1 MSADPIMTGFLVIWY
16 IFDVIFGFIERAFMA
31 VFNAIPNTAMPFL
44 IGIACYSIC
53 AIFILIIEKQPPG
66 KKLIYYKIFY
76 KVFVVIMIL
85 FSIWRLGFITQLAS
99 EVSFIT
105 VSQFVINI
113 VYIIFAAILLITF
126 YRKIPWLKKAIVI
139 ILWTM
144 LLIITF
150 IVSPATGESE
160 LSDSTLIQILL
171 IATLF
176 VVPHG
181 LLQYNKLKGGA
192 E

>member
-1 MSADPIMTGFLVIWY
+1 MAIFLGIWY
-16 IFDVIFGFIERAFMA
+16 VLDVIFGFIDRGFRA
-31 VFNAIPNTAMPFL
+31 VFNAIPDSAIPFL

-53 AIFILIIEKQPPG
+53 AIFILIIERQEPG
-66 KKLIYYKIFY
+66 RKLLYY
-76 KVFVVIMIL
+76 KVFYKAFIVIMVL

-99 EVSFIT
+99 EVSFVT

-113 VYIIFAAILLITF
+113 VYIIFAAVLLVTF
-126 YRKIPWLKKAIVI
+126 YRKIPWLKKAIII

-144 LLIITF
+144 LLLLTF

-160 LSDSTLIQILL
+160 LSDSTLYQILL

-176 VVPHG
+176 IVPHG
-181 LLQYNKLKGGA
+181 LIQYNKMKGGT
-192 E
+192 